1 MRSKI
6 VRVHICAHTHTHTLT
21 NYLPSSVLTSSNTL
35 ILKIFS
41 CLENVCFKNTLQPH
55 SGVFVKH
62 FWGFQ
67 GTKMSHKKRVT
78 HTEVLLLTKGKT
90 CVWAWVCVFISEGAE
105 GKAWD
110 TQEHDWQTDTVAHRL
125 CLMEGVL
132 SPFPTALLLTGAE
145 FSSEGENEKIKS
157 QTD

>member
-1 MRSKI
+1 M
-6 VRVHICAHTHTHTLT
+6 
-21 NYLPSSVLTSSNTL
+21 NNTYRR
-35 ILKIFS
+35 
-41 CLENVCFKNTLQPH
+41 
-55 SGVFVKH
+55 FV
-62 FWGFQ
+62 
-67 GTKMSHKKRVT
+67 TDKKDRRKDVYE
-78 HTEVLLLTKGKT
+78 HE
-90 CVWAWVCVFISEGAE
+90 CVFILKGAE

-110 TQEHDWQTDTVAHRL
+110 TQEDDWKTNTVAHRL

>member
-67 GTKMSHKKRVT
+67 GTKMSQKKKSNTYRGFVIDKRKDVYE
-78 HTEVLLLTKGKT
+78 HE
-90 CVWAWVCVFISEGAE
+90 CVFISEGAE